1 MYEKRD
7 SSQRIADVVHRNTGM
22 DTDTFLHPE
31 RMPYLAGLHEA
42 AACFLAHR
50 DEPVTVVGD
59 YDVDG
64 ICATAILV
72 LGLRKLGIRA
82 AYRLPRRFSEGY
94 GLSEAIIDEI
104 QTGVVVTVDNG
115 IAALE
120 AVRKAKEKG
129 LTVIVT
135 DHHQAV
141 RDREGRCVLP
151 EADALVDPNAEDT
164 SAYRGYCGAGIA
176 YRFVQELT
184 GGAEDP
190 DLKILASLA
199 TVADVMPLTGANRL
213 LVQEGLQELNS
224 GGGVPGL
231 RAILTAMG
239 LTEHLTEEDYGF
251 KLGPVCNASGRLYDD
266 GAERVLQVLLSDG
279 EDPNLPERAETLI
292 QANQNR
298 KQTLSEAMPVARRLV
313 KGTPVVI
320 YHPGFGEGIIGLI
333 AGNLQEE
340 YHCPA
345 VVFTKCGD
353 GSLKG
358 SARSIPG
365 VDLKE
370 ALDRIRDTMAGYG
383 GHAGAAGIRVEAGKL
398 DAFRNAFQAEI
409 GEDTRE
415 TPDRKYD
422 LDLTRK
428 NLLSVQEELKLFA
441 PFGEGNPKPLLRMPF
456 HVSAGSYRRIGDGS
470 HLLFKGRT
478 CSVLGFSLAQR
489 YEEAGCPADLWCIGH
504 LQEDWYQGECRMRFE
519 LVDFEAREA
528 KA

>member
-31 RMPYLAGLHEA
+31 ERPYLAGLSEA

-82 AYRLPRRFSEGY
+82 AYRIPRRFSEGY

-120 AVRKAKEKG
+120 AVRKAKEKE

-213 LVQEGLQELNS
+213 LVQEGLRELNS

-279 EDPNLPERAETLI
+279 EDPNLPEWAETLI

-365 VDLKE
+365 VDLKQ

-478 CSVLGFSLAQR
+478 CSLAQR

-504 LQEDWYQGECRMRFE
+504 LQEDWYQGECRIRFE